1 MVGLLFGAWLCML
14 LVLTRDMDAGSDAD
28 HRFQSLRHWI
38 EDGIAPTEKWPMI
51 GTILGAPMYFLGRL
65 YQTPEWWMYRYPA
78 MLCGVALVVLDRL
91 LEPHLA
97 TAPRRRFLLLLL
109 VASMVPY
116 QLRSLSAESFNL
128 SLLAVGFVALL
139 QERWVLG
146 TFAAA
151 LGGANIP
158 ATLGGVGLALLVS
171 SVMLRKWRVLLPVV
185 LGVLLTLTENWLK
198 HGAPFRTPYLE
209 DAEHGYRTV
218 LPYSG
223 LPGFSYPWLFGAIS
237 LLFSFGKGIFFFAP
251 GMFLPLRRAAEELPV
266 LLIRLR
272 WVWVA
277 HVIGLLVVYSKWWAW
292 YGGFT
297 WGPRFLVF
305 ASVPASLV
313 LALKVERPSEKL
325 LENLVVFLAL
335 ALSAWV
341 GMCATVFG
349 LFEQGFCAENQ
360 YALEAFCW
368 YLPEYSVLS
377 RGIVMKYTVPIEHWI
392 LVVVSAL
399 TFLVTA
405 TPLLPVMARQLKA
418 LVVSALQSARAQ
430 PFRF

>member
-14 LVLTRDMDAGSDAD
+14 LVLTRDIDAGSDAD
-28 HRFQSLRHWI
+28 HRFQLLRHWI
-38 EDGIAPTEKWPMI
+38 EDGIAPNEKWPMI

-78 MLCGVALVVLDRL
+78 ILCGVALVVLDRL

-128 SLLAVGFVALL
+128 SLLLVGFVALL

-146 TFAAA
+146 TVAVA

-185 LGVLLTLTENWLK
+185 LGVLLALTESWFK
-198 HGAPFRTPYLE
+198 HGTPFSTPYLE

-223 LPGFSYPWLFGAIS
+223 LAGFS
-237 LLFSFGKGIFFFAP
+237 
-251 GMFLPLRRAAEELPV
+251 
-266 LLIRLR
+266 
-272 WVWVA
+272 
-277 HVIGLLVVYSKWWAW
+277 
-292 YGGFT
+292 
-297 WGPRFLVF
+297 
-305 ASVPASLV
+305 
-313 LALKVERPSEKL
+313 
-325 LENLVVFLAL
+325 
-335 ALSAWV
+335 
-341 GMCATVFG
+341 
-349 LFEQGFCAENQ
+349 
-360 YALEAFCW
+360 
-368 YLPEYSVLS
+368 
-377 RGIVMKYTVPIEHWI
+377 
-392 LVVVSAL
+392 
-399 TFLVTA
+399 
-405 TPLLPVMARQLKA
+405 
-418 LVVSALQSARAQ
+418 
-430 PFRF
+430 